1 MGPRL
6 ELKHGLV
13 AEPDRLS
20 NSADTM
26 LVTEPATGSKVR
38 SKGNLYLLV
47 TSSRIGGRARE
58 ATALVAET
66 IRREYYYDES
76 AGVPICL
83 EKAVRSANRRLR
95 SSREGSGLPPGGL
108 GIAMAVVRTNELY
121 VATVGSA
128 EAYLVRAARLLVPD
142 HTQQPGLPADDAL
155 RVEVWRGEIAVGDS
169 LLLVS
174 RNLTEVVGTEEL
186 KNAVVTLHPQSAVEH
201 LHHLFVAAGGDGP
214 DAVLAI
220 EATELTA
227 TRSDR
232 RLAPVGS
239 GTDAFAEM
247 PGGPIPGG
255 DQMVGA
261 AAAVTG
267 AFGGAAGAVS
277 GAFGGAM
284 DRLLDL
290 MPRRDPNARGLGS
303 RISRRESQRRAAFA
317 LLALLGVVAVLG
329 LAVAFLPRGRE
340 VSITQ
345 LSAGE
350 QALESAREAY
360 EEGFRLVSGNA
371 SQATS
376 RLQQAWTDLERATAS
391 GIPADRTAQL
401 AADIRTNLDT
411 LYKVQVPRT
420 TTLWAFD
427 EPTDIRDMTVASDG
441 SVYFIAPASRGR
453 GHSVWRLNKGH
464 TRVYEIVKE
473 GEGTGSG
480 SWEIGQPMMLGMQFD
495 QLIIVDDNG
504 SLAQWRQVGDKGEG
518 SLRRR
523 RLPPAVAWGNDVR
536 DIATYGV
543 SLSNGTYNLYVLDP
557 AQDNI
562 LKYGPSADANLFMPP
577 EGYLSNTDEDLGSY
591 IRLYVDGNLY
601 TLTPEGVVQH
611 RSGHAQDYSLDTPP
625 DARDLRKGHRYSL
638 IDGTSGGKLYL
649 YDQRWDRI
657 LVFLKSGGVYVDQ
670 WMTTGDMPS
679 MADMRALWAT
689 QPSPGQNQTPRP
701 ARIVWA
707 TPEGIFQSTL
717 TPVDP
722 NEPRATPTPTPTP
735 DATRKPRATKKPS

>member
-47 TSSRIGGRARE
+47 TSDRIGGRARE
-58 ATALVAET
+58 ATALIAET

-95 SSREGSGLPPGGL
+95 NSREGSGLPPGGL

-220 EATELTA
+220 EATELAA

-232 RLAPVGS
+232 RLAPVGA

-255 DQMVGA
+255 DQVAGA

-267 AFGGAAGAVS
+267 AFGGAADAVS

-284 DRLLDL
+284 DRLMDL
-290 MPRRDPNARGLGS
+290 MPRRDPNARGLAS
-303 RISRRESQRRAAFA
+303 RVSRRESQRRAAFA
-317 LLALLGVVAVLG
+317 LLGLLGVVLVLG
-329 LAVAFLPRGRE
+329 LAVALLPRGRE
-340 VSITQ
+340 ATINQ

-350 QALESAREAY
+350 QALQSAQAAY
-360 EEGFRLVSGNA
+360 DEGFRLVSGNA

-376 RLQQAWTDLERATAS
+376 LLQQAWRDLSTATSS
-391 GIPADRTAQL
+391 GIPESRTAALQ
-401 AADIRTNLDT
+401 AGIQASLDS
-411 LYKVQVPRT
+411 LYKVQVPKT
-420 TTLWAFD
+420 TTLWSFD
-427 EPTDIRDMTVASDG
+427 EPADIRDMTIGPDG
-441 SVYFIAPASRGR
+441 SVYYIGPASDDVGY
-453 GHSVWRLNKGH
+453 SVWRLNKKNE
-464 TRVYEIVKE
+464 RAYEIVRE
-473 GEGTGSG
+473 GDKAGAS
-480 SWEIGQPMMLGMQFD
+480 EIGRPVMLASQARD
-495 QLIIVDDNG
+495 LLVVDDDG
-504 SLAQWRQVGDKGEG
+504 ALYRWRQVGDKDTGTLARRK
-518 SLRRR
+518 LRGD
-523 RLPPAVAWGNDVR
+523 AWGDDLR

-543 SLSNGTYNLYVLDP
+543 GSAGAYNLYVLDP
-557 AQDNI
+557 AQTNI
-562 LKYGPSADANLFMPP
+562 LRYAPAADPNLFDAP
-577 EGYLSNTDEDLGSY
+577 EGYLSVAGEDLGSFLK
-591 IRLYVDGNLY
+591 LYVDGNLY
-601 TLTPEGVVQH
+601 ALTTDNVVQH
-611 RSGHAQDYSLDTPP
+611 RSGHAQDMSLQTPP
-625 DARDLRKGHRYSL
+625 DNGDIRKGHRYTL
-638 IDGTSGGKLYL
+638 IDGTSTGGRLYI
-649 YDQRWDRI
+649 YDSQWDRI
-657 LVFLKSGGVYVDQ
+657 LVFLKGGGSYVDQ
-670 WMTTGDMPS
+670 WVTTGDMPS
-679 MADMRALWAT
+679 MADVRAIWVT
-689 QPSPGQNQTPRP
+689 QPAGGQNQSAKP
-701 ARIVWA
+701 ARLIWA
-707 TPEGIFQSTL
+707 TPEGIFRSDL
-717 TPVDP
+717 TPIDP
-722 NEPRATPTPTPTP
+722 AEVEATPTPNEPTPTP
-735 DATRKPRATKKPS
+735 EATRKPRATKKPR